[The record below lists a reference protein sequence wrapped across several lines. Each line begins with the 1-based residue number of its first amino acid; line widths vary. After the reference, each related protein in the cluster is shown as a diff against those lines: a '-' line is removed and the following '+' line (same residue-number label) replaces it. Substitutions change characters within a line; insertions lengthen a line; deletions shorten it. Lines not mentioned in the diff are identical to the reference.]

1 MNETVCGIVEDLLPL
16 YEDNVT
22 SKASNKFVEE
32 HIKTCEKCKAFQRR
46 IRAEKESD
54 IVAIEGINEEDSEK
68 KELRF
73 KEVTN
78 KIRKHRKKIILTSI
92 VIVVML
98 MVVEYI
104 WVSYFG
110 YADSDGVSLT
120 CEGDKLVY
128 KLFKPKRGEL
138 VMIDNDDNITYYQ
151 IVVGLPNET
160 VEMKSG
166 ILYINEVEVVVD
178 GELPNIDIG
187 KITLTDGEYYV
198 VIDKRLEKMSGLV
211 YSDKLGKVEKG
222 DIVGRITIK

>member
-1 MNETVCGIVEDLLPL
+1 
-16 YEDNVT
+16 
-22 SKASNKFVEE
+22 
-32 HIKTCEKCKAFQRR
+32 
-46 IRAEKESD
+46 
-54 IVAIEGINEEDSEK
+54 
-68 KELRF
+68 
-73 KEVTN
+73 
-78 KIRKHRKKIILTSI
+78 
-92 VIVVML
+92 
-98 MVVEYI
+98 
-104 WVSYFG
+104 
-110 YADSDGVSLT
+110 
-120 CEGDKLVY
+120 
-128 KLFKPKRGEL
+128 
-138 VMIDNDDNITYYQ
+138 MIDNDDNITYYQ